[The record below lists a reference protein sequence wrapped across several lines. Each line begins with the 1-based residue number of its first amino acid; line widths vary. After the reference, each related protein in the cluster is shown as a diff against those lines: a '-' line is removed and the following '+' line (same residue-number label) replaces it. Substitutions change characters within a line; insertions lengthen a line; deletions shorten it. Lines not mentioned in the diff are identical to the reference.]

1 MDANPTLDQLQVF
14 LAVAEEGSFSAASR
28 KLNRAQS
35 VISYTIANLEAQLE
49 LKLFERTGTRQPQLT
64 EAGMALTEDAR
75 RMVTSLHLLRAR
87 ARGISQGLEGEVGLA
102 VDLLLPMPVLTAVL
116 RAFREEFPTVG
127 VRLHTGAL
135 GTVADLIVRREVDLG
150 IAGKAMIGQDE
161 LVTRKIAEREM
172 VPVAAPDHPLAQA
185 EGPVPG
191 LVVREHF
198 QIAVTDPSERTKG
211 QDFHVYALKTW
222 RVSDIATKH
231 ALLLAGLG
239 WGGMPFWLVE
249 GDIKAGRLAELSLE
263 PYPRFSYDLYA
274 IHACDRPLRPAA
286 SWLARRFGRELKDF
300 CPTVPD
306 APRQREPALSRQE

>member
-28 KLNRAQS
+28 RLNRAQS
-35 VISYTIANLEAQLE
+35 VVSYTIANLEAQLE

-87 ARGISQGLEGEVGLA
+87 ARGMGQGLEGEVGLA
-102 VDLLLPMPVLTAVL
+102 VDLLLPMPVLTSAL
-116 RAFREEFPTVG
+116 RAFQEEFPTVG

-135 GTVADLIVRREVDLG
+135 GTVADLLVRREVDLG
-150 IAGKAMIGQDE
+150 IAGKAMIRQDE

-172 VPVAAPDHPLAQA
+172 IPVAAPDHPLAQA

-198 QIAVTDPSERTKG
+198 QIVVTDSSERTKG
-211 QDFHVYALKTW
+211 KDFHVYALKTW

-239 WGGMPFWLVE
+239 WGGMPLWMVE
-249 GDIKAGRLAELSLE
+249 GDIKAGRLAGLSLE
-263 PYPRFSYDLYA
+263 PYPPFSYDLYA

-286 SWLARRFGRELKDF
+286 SWLAERFGRELKDF
-300 CPTVPD
+300 CPPGI
-306 APRQREPALSRQE
+306 